1 MRRRVILMVVA
12 MFAVL
17 AVAGG
22 VALAA
27 TIDGTKGD
35 DRLIGT
41 LKADQI
47 DGKGGQDLIR
57 GRLGADTLNSGAGDD
72 TVYAGPRDESA
83 VDEVSA
89 GKGDDWIRVLNRPA
103 AKDVVDC
110 GSGFDRVVVDSKDIV
125 SGCNRVHRP

>member
-1 MRRRVILMVVA
+1 MRRRMILMVVA

>member
-1 MRRRVILMVVA
+1 MILMVVA